1 MAPSNNLQ
9 TITIVIVEDHPDTRS
24 LLSYFLTRQ
33 GARAIAV
40 GDAADGL
47 LAIQQHHPDVVLSDI
62 GLPNR
67 NGFELLKDIRC
78 LHSEEDRR
86 VPVVAMTALG
96 KTVERQKIIAA
107 GFQGLLRK
115 PFTPDELLHVLQSV
129 LQ

>member
-1 MAPSNNLQ
+1 
-9 TITIVIVEDHPDTRS
+9 VEDHPDTRS

>member
-1 MAPSNNLQ
+1 MVPSNNLQ